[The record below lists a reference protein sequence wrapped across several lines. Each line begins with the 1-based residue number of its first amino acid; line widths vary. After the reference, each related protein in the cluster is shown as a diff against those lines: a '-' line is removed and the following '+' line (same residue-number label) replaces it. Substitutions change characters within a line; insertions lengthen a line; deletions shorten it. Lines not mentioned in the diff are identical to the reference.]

1 MCVGGCVGWCLL
13 GVVGMGSWWGFRIA
27 AESWGRGSGG
37 WGGGRG
43 SGWGE
48 GGWVVLKGTVPMKL
62 KTTSVAKSRCVGVR
76 GIAIG
81 AGLAC
86 AGWLAPVVV
95 ASPAILDWLPTDAS
109 VVIASKPLSNVEAG
123 VQALGAAIQ
132 APVPIPT
139 LAAALAGAGITD
151 GIDTSRSVGVVMYAA
166 FGDEGDEPEFHAVQV
181 VGTTDY
187 GVLVGNFGVQPGGG
201 IDEVVANGEALFIK
215 RAGEGYAALS
225 SDRATLE
232 RFSMR
237 AGNKGTHEARMGAS
251 GRRMASDADVV
262 VIVDI
267 GPMREQLKAGLRAGA
282 QQAAQQAAMFGGE
295 VGGMDSMMWVA
306 DVVLNDAETV
316 IATTSMSGSGVVA
329 ELGVKFMEGSRLA
342 GVFARPAAG
351 GSGLDRLPAPDQGY
365 FLAFTA
371 DTSSAGMKGLLREF
385 SERANADGGGM
396 QGVMLP
402 SIEKVDG
409 ISMVVGASPSALF
422 GGGVLINTVTAM
434 RSSDPAGLRSSLEEQ
449 YKSMDGMEVGGAT
462 MSSTFTRNATEVNG
476 KAVDEWATRM
486 RSTDPMLAQ
495 TMMMMYGPSG
505 PGGYVGRTE
514 SGVVLTM
521 SRNSQL
527 LGRAMDALE
536 GRGSTLGQMDST
548 RRVMANMPE
557 GRVSEAL
564 VGVQGILDV
573 VRPMLGMMGAGN
585 VQLPTNV
592 PPVAMTTSAGDGT
605 ARLTLS
611 VPAEVL
617 QAGMKLGGAFGGGMA
632 PGGAPGRDG
641 GTGQPMF

>member
-1 MCVGGCVGWCLL
+1 LRAGARFVLIEMWGRVL
-13 GVVGMGSWWGFRIA
+13 GKGSWW
-27 AESWGRGSGG
+27 
-37 WGGGRG
+37 
-43 SGWGE
+43 
-48 GGWVVLKGTVPMKL
+48 VLWFFKKGTAEML
-62 KTTSVAKSRCVGVR
+62 KTRTVRKPSFGGVR
-76 GIAIG
+76 GVVIG

-86 AGWLAPVVV
+86 SGWLAPAVV

-109 VVIASKPLSNVEAG
+109 IVIASKPLVDVEAR

-151 GIDTSRSVGVVMYAA
+151 GIDTSKPVGVAMYAA
-166 FGDEGDEPEFHAVQV
+166 FGDDGESPEFTAVQV

-187 GVLVGNFGVQPGGG
+187 AVLVGNFGVQPGGA
-201 IDEVVANGEALFIK
+201 IDEVVANGETMFIK

-225 SDRATLE
+225 TDRATLE
-232 RFSMR
+232 RFTLR
-237 AGNKGTHEARMGAS
+237 AGNKGEHEARMGAA
-251 GRRMASDADVV
+251 GRRMASEADMVV
-262 VIVDI
+262 LVDV
-267 GPMREQLKAGLRAGA
+267 GPMREPLKAAVREGA
-282 QQAAQQAAMFGGE
+282 QRAAAQAAMFGGE
-295 VGGMDSMMWVA
+295 AASMDSMLWLS
-306 DVVLNDAETV
+306 DVVLNDAQTV
-316 IATTSMSGSGVVA
+316 IATANMSATGVVA
-329 ELGVKFMEGSRLA
+329 ELGVRFTEGSRMA

-371 DTSSAGMKGLLREF
+371 DTSNAGVKGLIREF
-385 SERANADGGGM
+385 TEQGGADGGM

-402 SIEKVDG
+402 SIDKVDG

-422 GGGVLINTVTAM
+422 GGGLLINTVTAL
-434 RSSDPAGLRSSLEEQ
+434 RSSDPAGLRASLEEQ
-449 YKSMDGMEVGGAT
+449 YKGMDGMEVGGAT
-462 MSSTFTRNATEVNG
+462 MTSTFTRNSTEVNG
-476 KAVDEWATRM
+476 KAVDEWSTRM

-505 PGGYVGRTE
+505 PGGYLGRTE

-527 LGRAMDALE
+527 LGRGMEAIE

-548 RRVMANMPE
+548 RRVMGGMPE
-557 GRVSEAL
+557 GRISEAL
-564 VGVQGILDV
+564 IGVQGILDT
-573 VRPMLGMMGAGN
+573 VRPMLGMIGAGQN
-585 VQLPTNV
+585 IQLPSNV
-592 PPVAMTTSAGDGT
+592 PPVAMSTSAGDGT

-617 QAGMKLGGAFGGGMA
+617 QAGVKLGGAFGGGMA
-632 PGGAPGRDG
+632 PGGAPGG
-641 GTGQPMF
+641 QGTGQPMF